1 VVSNLGCSCRAVG
14 KATSVGALPVAAAA
28 AEIVTLT
35 AMGLGVAD
43 GFARSTVRFKTA
55 AHCACN
61 QESMASAP
69 VLSLNL

>member
-1 VVSNLGCSCRAVG
+1 
-14 KATSVGALPVAAAA
+14 VAAAA